1 MAYLASTANNKI
13 DTARSKGDM
22 TAVKCG
28 IAQAFKEGDIVV
40 IDRSDGYAYK
50 LNGITLAATDLF
62 AGIAAETKLTG
73 SAVGDLLRV
82 FKRGTFTLGGNGSST
97 NALVQLDTGAEVYA
111 DISAIGGDQV
121 VATTT
126 GSHTPKVGLIVEV
139 VTLGTFANGGRVRV
153 NIDGYAMATNGIA
166 A

>member
-1 MAYLASTANNKI
+1 MSYLASTVNNKI
-13 DTARSKGDM
+13 DTARAKGDM
-22 TAVKCG
+22 VAVKCG

-62 AGIAAETKLTG
+62 AGIAAESKTSG
-73 SAVGDLLRV
+73 AAVGDLLRV
-82 FKRGTFTLGGNGSST
+82 FKRGVFTLGGNGSST
-97 NALVQLDTGAEVYA
+97 NALVQLDTGAPVYA
-111 DISAIGGDQV
+111 DISSIGGDQV

-126 GSHTPKVGLIVEV
+126 GTHTPLVGLIVEV
-139 VTLGTFANGGRVRV
+139 VTAGTFANGGRVRV
-153 NIDGYAMATNGIA
+153 SIDGYAMGASGIA